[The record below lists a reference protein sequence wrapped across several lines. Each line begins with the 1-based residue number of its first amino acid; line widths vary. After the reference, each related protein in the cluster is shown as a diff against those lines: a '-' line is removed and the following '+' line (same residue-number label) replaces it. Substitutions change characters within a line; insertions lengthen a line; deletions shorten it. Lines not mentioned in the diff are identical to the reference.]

1 MTFVKALRFPLF
13 WTCVSVLVCIVNGV
27 PVLDN
32 QNTPVDLH
40 ERADSSFPITGME
53 TGIGAN
59 GAVPNRIE
67 IRDLQ
72 KDDVPWNLYLMA
84 LNRLQSMDQ
93 SNMMSY
99 YQISGIHGRPYTQ
112 WDNVPFA
119 AGVSG
124 GYCTH
129 SSPLFPVWHRPYLAL
144 YEQQLASLALEVADT
159 FSGSE
164 KDQYLVAA
172 ATFRIPYW
180 DWAAPVAAGQH
191 VLPSSISGSPWIM
204 TTLQNGT
211 TVIPNPLYQYQF
223 HPLSVS
229 DMVNEP
235 VSICCCTFLSES
247 PLTVVSSPNIPPL

>member
-1 MTFVKALRFPLF
+1 M
-13 WTCVSVLVCIVNGV
+13 
-27 PVLDN
+27 LDN
-32 QNTPVDLH
+32 QGTPINLQK
-40 ERADSSFPITGME
+40 RASSFPIAGLK

-67 IRDLQ
+67 IQELQ
-72 KDDVPWNLYLMA
+72 KNNVPWNLYLLA

-93 SNMMSY
+93 SDMLSY

-144 YEQQLASLALEVADT
+144 YEEQLASLAVQVANT
-159 FSGSE
+159 FSGDE
-164 KDQYLVAA
+164 KAQYLEAA
-172 ATFRIPYW
+172 AKFRLPYW
-180 DWAAPVAAGQH
+180 DWAAPVASGQH

-204 TTLQNGT
+204 ITLQNGT

-223 HPLSVS
+223 HPLSVN
-229 DMVNEP
+229 DMVYEP
-235 VSICCCTFLSES
+235 VSICQCTL
-247 PLTVVSSPNIPPL
+247 LLDHH

>member
-1 MTFVKALRFPLF
+1 M
-13 WTCVSVLVCIVNGV
+13 
-27 PVLDN
+27 LDN
-32 QNTPVDLH
+32 QDTPIDLQ
-40 ERADSSFPITGME
+40 ERASSFPITGMK

-72 KDDVPWNLYLMA
+72 KNNVPWNLYLMA
-84 LNRLQSMDQ
+84 LNRFQAMDQ
-93 SNMMSY
+93 SKMLSY

-112 WDNVPFA
+112 WDNVQFA
-119 AGVSG
+119 AGVNG

-144 YEQQLASLALEVADT
+144 YEEQMASLALEVANT
-159 FSGSE
+159 LFSGDE
-164 KDQYLVAA
+164 KAQYLAAA

-180 DWAAPVAAGQH
+180 DWAAPVAPGEH

-204 TTLQNGT
+204 ITLQNGT

-229 DMVNEP
+229 DMVYEP
-235 VSICCCTFLSES
+235 VSAC
-247 PLTVVSSPNIPPL
+247 